1 MRSAARRDCY
11 PQRQIKLIEGAD
23 MPERDGNDVSMM
35 HAQHAN
41 EHGKWSKKRSKRR
54 KNVARSGNG
63 SKKVKTNANDAKNP
77 GQSEVI
83 IIANEEKKLT
93 GIAFCYSIS

>member
-1 MRSAARRDCY
+1 
-11 PQRQIKLIEGAD
+11 
-23 MPERDGNDVSMM
+23 
-35 HAQHAN
+35 
-41 EHGKWSKKRSKRR
+41 
-54 KNVARSGNG
+54 VARSGNG